1 MREYTNS
8 EIISLI
14 VERIHKIRDRQILY
28 DRFVPGL
35 TFEQLAEAHD
45 LSVRQV
51 KRIVY
56 KGQDKIFR
64 LLNIWHENGTAMTF

>member
-1 MREYTNS
+1 MMKQEYTNS
-8 EIISLI
+8 EIICLI

-28 DRFVPGL
+28 DRFVHGL

-64 LLNIWHENGTAMTF
+64 